1 MENITIIIPVHEL
14 IEDLLDKALKSIDI
28 QKDINSKIKVMIVS
42 PKEIDLSLGLFLKKK
57 KYKNLQIEKLI
68 NNGRSDFQSQ
78 VNYGV
83 ENVSTDYFSILEFDD
98 EYSNIYFRNLDKH
111 IKIYPEIDVLL
122 PIIVEVDKN
131 GEIIKLTN
139 EFVWSKSFVDDNN
152 FGYLTNELLQD
163 FSYFF
168 ISGSVMKK
176 TSFIESGGLKTDFD
190 VSAVY
195 EFLLRL
201 TYNNYKVYVIPK
213 IGYLHLND
221 REGSATNYFISKYKE
236 IDSKVEF
243 ERARKEHIFKK

>member
-1 MENITIIIPVHEL
+1 
-14 IEDLLDKALKSIDI
+14 
-28 QKDINSKIKVMIVS
+28 
-42 PKEIDLSLGLFLKKK
+42 
-57 KYKNLQIEKLI
+57 
-68 NNGRSDFQSQ
+68 
-78 VNYGV
+78 
-83 ENVSTDYFSILEFDD
+83 
-98 EYSNIYFRNLDKH
+98 LDKH
-111 IKIYPEIDVLL
+111 IKTYPEIDVLL

-131 GEIIKLTN
+131 GEVIKLTN